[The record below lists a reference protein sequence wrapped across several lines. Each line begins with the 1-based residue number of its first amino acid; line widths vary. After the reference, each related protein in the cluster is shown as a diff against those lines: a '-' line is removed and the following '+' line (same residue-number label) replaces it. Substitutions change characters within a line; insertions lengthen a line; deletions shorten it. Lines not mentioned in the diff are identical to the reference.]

1 MTFTAAGR
9 ARAIA
14 GRRARRDRRRAAVRE
29 HASAGLTVAEIID
42 RLDAAGMG
50 VTREIVWQDLRALGI
65 SARRREPSAPLRE
78 RIAPLVGA
86 GLAAPAIT
94 LRLQLDGCDVGL
106 RAVQKHV
113 RRVRTG
119 GAS

>member
-1 MTFTAAGR
+1 MTPFTDAGR
-9 ARAIA
+9 RREIA
-14 GRRARRDRRRAAVRE
+14 GRHARRDRRRAAVRE
-29 HASAGLTVAEIID
+29 HAAAGLTVAEIMA

-65 SARRREPSAPLRE
+65 TARRPEPAAPLRE
-78 RIAPLVGA
+78 RIAPLVAA
-86 GLAAPAIT
+86 GLPAPDIA

-113 RRVRTG
+113 RRVR